1 MSETL
6 QPEEAQREAEIRAK
20 LPGDVVA
27 LIDAGKTDPGAPF
40 EPAAVA
46 ILSKLRT
53 EGPASWQRARAMF
66 KAIQGVTIGDLDRVT
81 MPAGESGDGNQG
93 QPIEWNDPDP
103 WPEPVD
109 GAALLSDISAFIR
122 RHVFLP
128 DELAD
133 TVTLWIAVTW
143 IHDRLEEVSP
153 LLNLTSATKRCGK
166 SLLLEVLGEFVYRP
180 LTAGGKVTPAV
191 LFRVIESAAP
201 TVMLDEA
208 DTYLRDDDELRGVVN
223 GSQRRSSA
231 FILRSVGDDHEPRQ
245 FVTWCPKVISG
256 IGGLPDTVL
265 DRSIVVRLERR
276 PPNIT
281 LTSWRD
287 RDRNAVDDMRRKLA
301 RWIGDNGTAIV
312 AGLPAVEFPTGLH
325 DRARDAW
332 ESLFA
337 NGNVAGGEWAGQGGR
352 AWRACERV
360 MASTAGEETGAR
372 EILIADLRTIFEVEG
387 WPEALGSQAILDKL
401 IAMEGRRWC
410 EWSRGKQLSAHGLSK
425 LLKPFGVQPRQ
436 MRLPDGQNR
445 KGYRLDDLRS
455 LFAAYPTDPP
465 TPPGADPKHRNSA
478 MKQGVSCDPETKH
491 GEGAVS
497 DLNRT
502 KPHETRNCFD
512 VSDFQ
517 PPSRGNG
524 ADSAPAPVSL
534 PKQPPDTERAGDAYR
549 RLRDG
554 E

>member
-1 MSETL
+1 MSGTL
-6 QPEEAQREAEIRAK
+6 HREQAQREAEIRAK
-20 LPGDVVA
+20 LPDDMVM
-27 LIDAGKTDPGAPF
+27 LIDKAQTDPGAPF
-40 EPAAVA
+40 EPNAVA
-46 ILSKLRT
+46 MLRT
-53 EGPASWQRARAMF
+53 LRADDAASWQRARAML
-66 KAIQGVTIGDLDRVT
+66 KGIDGVTIGDLDRVT
-81 MPAGESGDGNQG
+81 MPAGESGDGKQG
-93 QPIEWNDPDP
+93 RPIEWNDPNP

-109 GAALLSDISAFIR
+109 GAALLRDISALIR

-180 LTAGGKVTPAV
+180 LTAGGKVTPAA

-223 GSQRRSSA
+223 SSQRRSSA
-231 FILRSVGDDHEPRQ
+231 FILRCVGDDHEPRR
-245 FVTWCPKVISG
+245 FVTWCPKIISG

-281 LTSWRD
+281 LTNWRD
-287 RDRNAVDDMRRKLA
+287 RDRSAVVDMRGKLA

-337 NGNVAGGEWAGQGGR
+337 NGNVAGGEWAGRHRSKCGNSSLHTR
-352 AWRACERV
+352 A
-360 MASTAGEETGAR
+360 G
-372 EILIADLRTIFEVEG
+372 L
-387 WPEALGSQAILDKL
+387 
-401 IAMEGRRWC
+401 
-410 EWSRGKQLSAHGLSK
+410 SRGTQCSGS
-425 LLKPFGVQPRQ
+425 
-436 MRLPDGQNR
+436 
-445 KGYRLDDLRS
+445 
-455 LFAAYPTDPP
+455 
-465 TPPGADPKHRNSA
+465 
-478 MKQGVSCDPETKH
+478 GVSNDARARQRPWIS
-491 GEGAVS
+491 AVS
-497 DLNRT
+497 AR
-502 KPHETRNCFD
+502 
-512 VSDFQ
+512 
-517 PPSRGNG
+517 
-524 ADSAPAPVSL
+524 ADS
-534 PKQPPDTERAGDAYR
+534 RAA
-549 RLRDG
+549 
-554 E
+554 